1 MTYQIKEIDGKF
13 QLWQTGENTHQLLGA
28 YDTRE
33 EAKEKINVVEDTNE
47 ATKLIVK
54 LTSYNSNI
62 KKIKANY

>member
-33 EAKEKINVVEDTNE
+33 EAKEKIKTVSELDFSVMTHNN
-47 ATKLIVK
+47 
-54 LTSYNSNI
+54 
-62 KKIKANY
+62 KKRGEE